1 MSNILDAILEL
12 VNKNTGDFCCYEE
25 DFNASDFSGGNFDDA
40 WQGGF
45 NDGVTAFANELS
57 ELIENFQKENNEI

>member
-1 MSNILDAILEL
+1 MSNILDAILEF
-12 VNKNTGDFCCYEE
+12 VNKNTGDVRCYEE
-25 DFNASDFSGGNFDDA
+25 DFNASDFSGGNSDDA

-45 NDGVTAFANELS
+45 DDGITAFANELA

>member
-1 MSNILDAILEL
+1 MTTLIDKIKEL
-12 VNKNTGDFCCYEE
+12 VNENIGDVYFYEE
-25 DFNASDFSGGNFDDA
+25 DFNALDFSGGNFDDA

-45 NDGVTAFANELS
+45 DDGVTAFANELA